1 MLIFNKQISTARDL
15 IFKFTYYSVVAAAG
29 IDVAVRLQLPDAW
42 YFDTFDTVQSV
53 TATSF
58 FAFFAFVCQSARIK
72 NYTLFFSSFFP
83 FLSLVCWKIA
93 AVEWWWCF
101 RCPQRFNH
109 ITRNKMNFVGRSAP
123 LCNAI
128 CQTPF

>member
-58 FAFFAFVCQSARIK
+58 FAFFAFVCQNARIK
-72 NYTLFFSSFFP
+72 NYTLFFSSFFSIS
-83 FLSLVCWKIA
+83 FFGLLKNRGGWMMMMLSLPSTLQPYYT
-93 AVEWWWCF
+93 E
-101 RCPQRFNH
+101 
-109 ITRNKMNFVGRSAP
+109 
-123 LCNAI
+123 
-128 CQTPF
+128 